1 MFRIGRRKFIA
12 FVGAAIA
19 RPRMACAQQA
29 AMPRVGFVSVVAR
42 DGVDVGETGFRQGL
56 ADRGYVVHRNL
67 AIEERRAEGVMERIP
82 ALIDE
87 LLAIKVDVLVTPG
100 TPITLAA
107 KRKTSTVPI
116 VCVTG
121 NPVGAGIVASLSRPG
136 GNITG
141 LSLLSGDYSAK
152 WLQLLK
158 QAVPGLRRAAVL
170 WNPDNP
176 SVGHQM
182 QLLNETAQTLG
193 LSLQPL
199 SIRREDLESSL
210 AAFSASSTDGLIVT
224 DDPLLEPLM
233 PRVIALASERRVPA
247 LYGFSF
253 AVRQGGLMS
262 YSANFFEIWRR
273 AAGYVDRILK
283 GARPADLPIEQA
295 TELTLGINLVTAK
308 ALGLTIPPQLLASA
322 DEVIE

>member
-1 MFRIGRRKFIA
+1 MRRREFIKLA
-12 FVGAAIA
+12 VGAAVA
-19 RPRMACAQQA
+19 WPLAALAQQKSG
-29 AMPRVGFVSVVAR
+29 MPRVGYVSIVLR
-42 DGVDVGETGFRQGL
+42 DGVDVGETGLRQGL
-56 ADRGYVVHRNL
+56 ADRGYIVHRNL
-67 AIEERRAEGVMERIP
+67 AFEERRADGVMERIP
-82 ALIDE
+82 GLIDE

-107 KRKTSTVPI
+107 KRATATVPI

-121 NPVGAGIVASLSRPG
+121 NPVGAGLVASLSRPG

-141 LSLLSGDYSAK
+141 LSLLSCDYSAK

-158 QAVPGLRRAAVL
+158 QAVPGLHRATVL

-176 SVGHQM
+176 TTEHQM
-182 QLLNETAQTLG
+182 QLLNEAAQALG
-193 LSLQPL
+193 ISLQGL
-199 SIRREDLESSL
+199 SIRREDVENSL
-210 AAFSASSTDGLIVT
+210 GAFSASSTDGLIVT
-224 DDPLLEPLM
+224 DDPSLEPLM
-233 PRVIALASERRVPA
+233 PRVIALAAERRVPA

-262 YSANFFEIWRR
+262 YSANFFELWRR

-295 TELTLGINLVTAK
+295 TELTMGINLKTAK
-308 ALGLTIPPQLLASA
+308 ALGLDISPALLARA

>member
-1 MFRIGRRKFIA
+1 
-12 FVGAAIA
+12 
-19 RPRMACAQQA
+19 
-29 AMPRVGFVSVVAR
+29 
-42 DGVDVGETGFRQGL
+42 
-56 ADRGYVVHRNL
+56 
-67 AIEERRAEGVMERIP
+67 
-82 ALIDE
+82 
-87 LLAIKVDVLVTPG
+87 
-100 TPITLAA
+100 
-107 KRKTSTVPI
+107 
-116 VCVTG
+116 
-121 NPVGAGIVASLSRPG
+121 
-136 GNITG
+136 
-141 LSLLSGDYSAK
+141 
-152 WLQLLK
+152 
-158 QAVPGLRRAAVL
+158 
-170 WNPDNP
+170 
-176 SVGHQM
+176 
-182 QLLNETAQTLG
+182 
-193 LSLQPL
+193 L